1 MFFLSALANIFVYL
15 LVSGFFAACLFV
27 KDETVTFET
36 LQDVR
41 VIRAMTEEHAITYQY
56 VVNSQSWKS
65 EPEEGTNELPT
76 LLTPIFYSP
85 PRFYNTPCL
94 NEGCLRAPPVLC

>member
-41 VIRAMTEEHAITYQY
+41 IIHAMTEEHAITYPY
-56 VVNSQSWKS
+56 AVNSQSWKS
-65 EPEEGTNELPT
+65 EPEKDTDELLM
-76 LLTPIFYSP
+76 LLTPVLYSP
-85 PRFYNTPCL
+85 PRFYNMPCL
-94 NEGCLRAPPVLC
+94 DEGCLRAPPVC